1 MALLLTSRQHTFCS
15 VAHAGC
21 RWKTCSSSGLW
32 QQSVD
37 REVPYIDPLVSQLV
51 HRRCLPACRAPRSW
65 FTGWIGW
72 LLAIFYVLALGFY
85 GYVRVVHTLGH
96 GGFM

>member
-1 MALLLTSRQHTFCS
+1 MALLLEGTSGRRILCT
-15 VAHAGC
+15 VAHAGYTC
-21 RWKTCSSSGLW
+21 KTCSSSGLW
-32 QQSVD
+32 QQA
-37 REVPYIDPLVSQLV
+37 IDCDIPASY
-51 HRRCLPACRAPRSW
+51 RAKRCLPACRAPRSS
-65 FTGWIGW
+65 FTGWVGW